1 MASNRWRW
9 AFTLIELLVVVAIIA
24 ILAAMLLPALSAAR
38 EKARRTSCLT
48 NLKQMGAAL
57 SSYIGDYSDYYPS
70 WPGWINPQ
78 QQPWTGSSSSASHRY
93 CDRFDMWYKDAR
105 LDQRIEVTGYFAYIS
120 CSWRNIGYG
129 NKADLAAASIPFS
142 WDKGNLNAA
151 PMGLG
156 YLITGGYL
164 SDAHSFYCPSSQ
176 GMPSDVNY
184 ADRCSAKIGDWQKA
198 GGFDG
203 ATLLHGAWNRGGD
216 GSDGGTGVYY
226 NHNSIQCSYNYRNA
240 YLYTMNPWAVSRD
253 NTWPIP
259 GTRPR
264 VNYRVGQPFFR
275 TEREVNGRA
284 VVCDTFTKGF
294 TRDPYGKLISTSSGY
309 TTLEATA
316 SKPGFGI
323 MAHRSAYNVL
333 YGDGHAAVYGDPQ
346 EKIVWHAQGWN
357 DSGYVS
363 YLDCMAQNAFHCGLV
378 LDNPGWTGL
387 DHKDFAYTP
396 MAIWH
401 DLDVHN
407 QVDVPPGG

>member
-1 MASNRWRW
+1 MIRKGWLW

-48 NLKQMGAAL
+48 NLKQMAAAM
-57 SSYIGDYSDYYPS
+57 SAYTGDYSDYYPS

-78 QQPWTGSSSSASHRY
+78 QQPWVGASSSSSHRY
-93 CDRFDMWYKDAR
+93 TYQHDMWYSDPR
-105 LDQRIEVTGYFAYIS
+105 LDQRIEVTKSSSYLTP
-120 CSWRNIGYG
+120 SWRGIGFG
-129 NKADLAAASIPFS
+129 TKADLVTQGVPFS

-156 YLITGGYL
+156 YLISGGYMP
-164 SDAHSFYCPSSQ
+164 DANSFYCPSAR

-203 ATLLHGAWNRGGD
+203 NTLLYGAWNRGGD

-226 NHNSIQCSYNYRNA
+226 NTNTIMCSYNYRNT
-240 YLYTMNPWAVSRD
+240 YLYGMNPWAVSKT
-253 NTWPIP
+253 NTIAVP

-264 VNYRVGQPFFR
+264 VNYRLGQPTFR
-275 TEREVNGRA
+275 TERELNGRA
-284 VVCDTFTKGF
+284 LVCDTFSKGI
-294 TRDPYGKLISTSSGY
+294 TRDCYGTLHSFSGSPTISDTM
-309 TTLEATA
+309 AI
-316 SKPGFGI
+316 PGFGV

-333 YGDGHAAVYGDPQ
+333 YGDGHAVSYGDPQ
-346 EKIVWHAQGWN
+346 EKIVWHGQGWGGH
-357 DSGYVS
+357 GYINYIDV
-363 YLDCMAQNAFHCGLV
+363 LALNAFHCGLV

-387 DHKDFAYTP
+387 DHQDFAYTP
-396 MAIWH
+396 MAVWH
-401 DLDVHN
+401 YFDVHN